1 MVEMGVFAV
10 TLDLARFLALVRREL
25 GAQEASVLG
34 PDELAAPVPADEAG
48 REVRCTLAGGRTV
61 VARFDDALVDRD
73 AKQRHLE
80 MLASTFDAV
89 VEEAP
94 RGSRSRAPAAIS
106 LQDELQ
112 GLCERASAVNALVI
126 DANSPVV
133 WGAAYPE
140 GVVPDASP
148 GSKPPPGDAGLA
160 PVAATASLHALRA
173 VRALVE
179 SAGLRKGKRVRH
191 VERSGEVLFLAH
203 SFAGIYLL
211 LLVFPAPFDELRAER
226 AMLESIQRVE
236 RLVLALPPFDPPPDM
251 GAGVIAIRRSRR
263 R

>member
-1 MVEMGVFAV
+1 V

-25 GAQEASVLG
+25 GAQETSVIG
-34 PDELAAPVPADEAG
+34 PGEAGAPVPASEED
-48 REVRCTLAGGRTV
+48 RELRCALAGGRVV
-61 VARFDDALVDRD
+61 VARFDEPPADRD

-80 MLASTFDAV
+80 MLANTFDAV

-112 GLCERASAVNALVI
+112 ALCERASAVNALVI

-133 WGAAYPE
+133 WGAAQTR
-140 GVVPDASP
+140 GVVPDA
-148 GSKPPPGDAGLA
+148 GAASKASTEDSGGASG
-160 PVAATASLHALRA
+160 VAAASLQALRT
-173 VRALVE
+173 VRAIVE

-191 VERSGEVLFLAH
+191 IERSGDVLFLAH

-226 AMLESIQRVE
+226 AMLESMQRVE
-236 RLVLALPPFDPPPDM
+236 RLVLALPPFDPPPDT
-251 GAGVIAIRRSRR
+251 GAGVVAIRRSRR

>member
-1 MVEMGVFAV
+1 MIEIGAFAV

-25 GAQEASVLG
+25 GAQEASVIG
-34 PDELAAPVPADEAG
+34 PDEPGPAAPASEEG
-48 REVRCTLAGGRTV
+48 REVRCALPGGQTV
-61 VARFDDALVDRD
+61 VARFDEVPVDRE

-94 RGSRSRAPAAIS
+94 RGSRSRAPAAVS
-106 LQDELQ
+106 LQDELHA
-112 GLCERASAVNALVI
+112 LCERASAVNALVI

-133 WGAAYPE
+133 WGAAHTQ
-140 GVVPDASP
+140 GVVPDAAKP
-148 GSKPPPGDAGLA
+148 SKPSHGDAGPA
-160 PVAATASLHALRA
+160 SAVSIASLHALRA

-191 VERSGEVLFLAH
+191 IERSGEVLFLAH

-226 AMLESIQRVE
+226 AMLESMQRVE
-236 RLVLALPPFDPPPDM
+236 RLVLALPPFDPPPDT

>member
-1 MVEMGVFAV
+1 V

-25 GAQEASVLG
+25 GAQETSVIG
-34 PDELAAPVPADEAG
+34 PGEAGAPVPSGGED
-48 REVRCTLAGGRTV
+48 RELRCALAGGRVV
-61 VARFDDALVDRD
+61 VARFDEPPADLE

-80 MLASTFDAV
+80 MLANTFDAV

-112 GLCERASAVNALVI
+112 ALCERASAVNALVI

-133 WGAAYPE
+133 WGAAQTR
-140 GVVPDASP
+140 GVVPDARAA
-148 GSKPPPGDAGLA
+148 SKASTEDGGASS
-160 PVAATASLHALRA
+160 VAAVSLQALRT
-173 VRALVE
+173 VRAIVE

-191 VERSGEVLFLAH
+191 IERTGEVLFLAH

-226 AMLESIQRVE
+226 AMLESMQRVE
-236 RLVLALPPFDPPPDM
+236 RLVLALPPFDPPPDT

>member
-1 MVEMGVFAV
+1 MRIFAV

-25 GAQEASVLG
+25 GAQEASIIGADEPGVALA
-34 PDELAAPVPADEAG
+34 PDEEE
-48 REVRCTLAGGRTV
+48 REVRCSLADGRTV
-61 VARFDDALVDRD
+61 VARFDDPPADRD
-73 AKQRHLE
+73 AKKRHLE
-80 MLASTFDAV
+80 MLTSTFDAV

-106 LQDELQ
+106 LQDELR
-112 GLCERASAVNALVI
+112 GLCERASAANALVI

-133 WGAAYPE
+133 WGAAHPR
-140 GVVPDASP
+140 GVVPDASK
-148 GSKPPPGDAGLA
+148 GSKPPPGDTGPPSA
-160 PVAATASLHALRA
+160 AATASLHALRA

-251 GAGVIAIRRSRR
+251 GAGVVAIRRSRR